1 MLVGDDVPNAAVAAL
16 DQGADAPLPG
26 LPRLRV
32 AVAGEAESGPI
43 RLGRL
48 VRPYLTHEV
57 VIGQLAPG
65 LLLGTGGDAL
75 SRLRD
80 GDGASVRVPETF
92 EQHPRPRAGW
102 WPRAGAA
109 AACRISTRRESCCW
123 PSTPATSS
131 TPPPKPSIAPGIR
144 RGAPSPSPPGRLA
157 VPRDYCP
164 RSPPGWNSAPQT
176 PHSIGPGFRLR
187 RDDRPQ
193 AVVPSG
199 DKGESQVQPPID
211 RSKQAA

>member
-16 DQGADAPLPG
+16 DQGAGAPLPG

-43 RLGRL
+43 SLGRL

-102 WPRAGAA
+102 WPRCG
-109 AACRISTRRESCCW
+109 RRRRVPHIDQTGVMLLAEHARHQLH
-123 PSTPATSS
+123 PAT
-131 TPPPKPSIAPGIR
+131 
-144 RGAPSPSPPGRLA
+144 
-157 VPRDYCP
+157 
-164 RSPPGWNSAPQT
+164 
-176 PHSIGPGFRLR
+176 
-187 RDDRPQ
+187 
-193 AVVPSG
+193 
-199 DKGESQVQPPID
+199 
-211 RSKQAA
+211 